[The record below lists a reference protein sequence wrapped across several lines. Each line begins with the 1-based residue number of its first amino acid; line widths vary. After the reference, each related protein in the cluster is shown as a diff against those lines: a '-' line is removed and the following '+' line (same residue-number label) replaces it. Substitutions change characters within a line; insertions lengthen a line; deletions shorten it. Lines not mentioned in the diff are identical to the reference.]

1 MSFDNENRYTD
12 LEQGSSPITGRY
24 VDHPQFSRL
33 LGSIDSQ
40 LKLINQT
47 QIGEAK
53 RCLRSLESGQDGP
66 ELAAAAQKS
75 FDNVTSSFKHLDS
88 LLKLLH
94 GEILQLENGHEDVEV
109 INYLKQKEQI
119 QAKLT
124 RLSLINFKSIQR
136 RFQEMHT
143 IPDGDPVPDDAIS
156 KQNQDSSFGHQQQ
169 VLISY
174 EPINAE
180 ELEHQSLLI
189 EERERELHRIQQDTL
204 QINDIFHN
212 LSSLVNEQQFQVD
225 DIESNLFNFE
235 ANARGATL
243 ELRLAERYQR
253 RSRGRM
259 LCCMMI
265 VIGIVS
271 LMVLIMIL
279 F

>member
-1 MSFDNENRYTD
+1 MSFNIGDRYTD
-12 LEQGSSPITGRY
+12 LERGPSALAGHYT
-24 VDHPQFSRL
+24 DHPQFSRL
-33 LGSIDSQ
+33 LASIDSQ
-40 LKLINQT
+40 IKLINQT
-47 QIGEAK
+47 QLGEAK
-53 RCLRSLESGQDGP
+53 RCLRSLEGDQGST
-66 ELAAAAQKS
+66 ELVAAVQKS
-75 FDNVTSSFKHLDS
+75 FDNVTSSYKHLDS

-94 GEILQLENGHEDVEV
+94 SEIVKLENGREDIEV
-109 INYLKQKEQI
+109 INYFKQKEQI

-124 RLSLINFKSIQR
+124 RLSLINFKGIQR
-136 RFQEMHT
+136 RFQEMNIT
-143 IPDGDPVPDDAIS
+143 PEGIYGPGDE
-156 KQNQDSSFGHQQQ
+156 NLTESSGTTPQHQQQ
-169 VLISY
+169 IQISY

-189 EERERELHRIQQDTL
+189 EEREREIHRIQQDTL

-225 DIESNLFNFE
+225 NIESNLFSFE

-253 RSRGRM
+253 RYRGRM

-271 LMVLIMIL
+271 LMVLIMIV